1 MVVKAQCKGRAFTG
15 VEVGVNNVRRY
26 FPREMDVIDIEIDH
40 LQIQCRLGP
49 RFWDGLPEI
58 CDRRLSAWLE
68 SKKFLGKPGEKAIP
82 LAMIP
87 SGTNCFRLRPIHTG
101 RQRK

>member
-1 MVVKAQCKGRAFTG
+1 MIVKTQCTGRAFTG

-26 FPREMDVIDIEIDH
+26 FPREVDVIEIEIDH

-49 RFWDGLPEI
+49 GFWEGLPEI
-58 CDRRLSAWLE
+58 RDRRLSAWLE
-68 SKKFLGKPGEKAIP
+68 SKNFRGRPGEKAIP

-87 SGTNCFRLRPIHTG
+87 SGRNSFRLQPIHAA
-101 RQRK
+101 RQ